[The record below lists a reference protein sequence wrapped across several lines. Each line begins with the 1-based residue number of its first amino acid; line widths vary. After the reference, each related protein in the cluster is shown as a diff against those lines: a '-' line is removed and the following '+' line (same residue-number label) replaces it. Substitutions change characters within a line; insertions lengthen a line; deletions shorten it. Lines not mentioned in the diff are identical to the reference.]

1 MRRHLPLYVNR
12 LAACARRGRVCRR
25 M

>member
-1 MRRHLPLYVNR
+1 MRRHLPLYLNR